1 MRCGR
6 VRKLGWAFCCFY
18 LIRAAAAQVESNR
31 RAIDVLLQQFNQA
44 LLSHRVSDLQALLTR
59 NTAARDLDCGASTFR
74 VAFDK
79 LAGEPSEVLNE
90 QSPSSIRLRCMRFVG
105 SDVALLDVQRVSFS
119 SGAGVTTMSYTIV
132 ISKEEGRWRIAGI
145 RFAGTVRGAELPSNE

>member
-79 LAGEPSEVLNE
+79 LTRRIRQVVGQMGFISRTHWCGRIG
-90 QSPSSIRLRCMRFVG
+90 SPGL
-105 SDVALLDVQRVSFS
+105 
-119 SGAGVTTMSYTIV
+119 
-132 ISKEEGRWRIAGI
+132 
-145 RFAGTVRGAELPSNE
+145 